1 MHARRPGDGRHV
13 DGWKKGFA
21 GDRDFAWSLAPAP
34 ELTPIQRRILGV
46 LVEKA
51 ITTPDAYPLTS
62 NATITACN
70 QKSNREP
77 VSNYEA
83 HEVDEALIDLKP
95 MGLVFQVFSATGR
108 TERWKH
114 NLREAWNLEKPALS
128 VLAELFLRGPQTEG
142 DLRARASRMTP
153 MATLEDLRAIL
164 QGLADGDSRNGSRP
178 RARKRGVIWGHLCLT
193 PREKESLEHFSD
205 DEEEESGEVASPRS
219 TGSSSAI
226 KELIERIEQLEARV
240 GSAGNEDPL
249 TISARATAD
258 QTLNVLQ
265 KSRTQLNLA
274 RSFSST
280 KAAIPDRHLVLPKS
294 LAIIAWSARRVG
306 RLVTKTKCL
315 AAGLAFRWA
324 SNHVFDTRLITL
336 RSIAMRTVP
345 IPN

>member
-1 MHARRPGDGRHV
+1 MHADRAMVGMLMVGRKDLLVTETLPG
-13 DGWKKGFA
+13 
-21 GDRDFAWSLAPAP
+21 SLAPAP

-164 QGLADGDSRNGSRP
+164 QGLADRGFAKRLSAEG
-178 RARKRGVIWGHLCLT
+178 RKRGVIWGHLCLT

-240 GSAGNEDPL
+240 A
-249 TISARATAD
+249 
-258 QTLNVLQ
+258 
-265 KSRTQLNLA
+265 QLE
-274 RSFSST
+274 T
-280 KAAIPDRHLVLPKS
+280 KIP
-294 LAIIAWSARRVG
+294 
-306 RLVTKTKCL
+306 
-315 AAGLAFRWA
+315 
-324 SNHVFDTRLITL
+324 
-336 RSIAMRTVP
+336 
-345 IPN
+345 